1 MRTQRTAAF
10 VVVTLALTAAQMA
23 SSQAATAPASE
34 AAASEAPPATDS
46 APDVDIAFE
55 KTALANGLEV
65 IVHEDH
71 RTPFV
76 AVSVWYHVGAINEV
90 KGRTGFAHL
99 FEHLMFQ
106 GTPNVGD
113 DKHIAYLEEAGAS
126 VRAGMVNG
134 TTNEDRTNYFAV
146 VPSNELELVLWL
158 ESDRMG
164 YLMAGMTK
172 EKLDEQ
178 RDVVKNERLQGVD
191 NAPYGLANEA
201 LWQKMFPADHPYW
214 GMVIGSL
221 ADLDAAT
228 MDDVGGFY
236 DTYYAPSN
244 ATIAIAG
251 DIRPDEAKKLVEKY
265 FGTLPPWEKP
275 VARTIEAPKITA
287 PIRVDVEEKTGKLA
301 MVKLAYFTPPFFE
314 KGDADLDVLAHVLT
328 SGKSSRLYRTL
339 VDEMQIA
346 QSVSAHQA
354 SMGNV
359 SVFEIEVT
367 LREGKDPE
375 EAIATVLAIVE
386 ELGDLPPEEAK
397 IQEAVN
403 TIETGR
409 LFGLQKIGSF
419 SGKSELLQTYNH
431 YRGDPGFVGKDLAR
445 YRAVTPDT
453 IAEAIKTHLAA
464 DKRAVLVAKPVVVA
478 PAAAAEGGTP

>member
-1 MRTQRTAAF
+1 MKETRPFALLVAALATVVGAGAAVSQTETAS
-10 VVVTLALTAAQMA
+10 AA
-23 SSQAATAPASE
+23 E
-34 AAASEAPPATDS
+34 K
-46 APDVDIAFE
+46 VDIPFE
-55 KTALANGLEV
+55 KTTLKNGLEV
-65 IVHEDH
+65 ILHEDH

-113 DKHIAYLEEAGAS
+113 DNHIAFLEQAGAS

-146 VPSNELELVLWL
+146 VPANELELALWL

-191 NAPYGLANEA
+191 NAPYGLAAEA
-201 LWQKMFPADHPYW
+201 LWQKMFPAEHPYW

-228 MDDVGGFY
+228 MDDVGSFY
-236 DTYYAPSN
+236 DAYYAPSN
-244 ATIAIAG
+244 ATVAITG
-251 DIRPDEAKKLVEKY
+251 DFKPEEAKALLEKY

-275 VARTIEAPKITA
+275 VTREIPVPAIKGPVRI
-287 PIRVDVEEKTGKLA
+287 DFDEKQGKLA
-301 MVKLAYFTPPFFE
+301 QVKIAYFTPAFFQP
-314 KGDADLDVLAHVLT
+314 GDADLDVLSHVLS

-339 VDEMQIA
+339 VDEMQVA
-346 QSVSAHQA
+346 QSVSAHQM

-359 SVFEIEVT
+359 SVFEIEIMV
-367 LREGKDPE
+367 RDGKNPE
-375 EAIATVLAIVE
+375 EALETTLAIIE
-386 ELGDLPPEEAK
+386 EFGDLPPEEGK
-397 IQEAVN
+397 IVEAVN
-403 TIETGR
+403 AIETSR

-431 YRGDPGFVGKDLAR
+431 YVGDPGFVGKDLER
-445 YRAVTPDT
+445 YRQVTPDS
-453 IAEAIKTHLAA
+453 IAAVIKAHLTP
-464 DKRAVLVAKPVVVA
+464 DKRAVLVAKPAVA
-478 PAAAAEGGTP
+478 APTAAPAAEGGAQ